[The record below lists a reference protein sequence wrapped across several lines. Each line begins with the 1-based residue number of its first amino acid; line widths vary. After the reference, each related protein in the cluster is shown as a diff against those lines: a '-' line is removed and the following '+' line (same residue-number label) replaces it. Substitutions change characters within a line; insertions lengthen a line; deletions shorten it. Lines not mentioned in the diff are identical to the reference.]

1 VIYLARSCLVRRR
14 REDQKRSDYHV
25 RQERCKKHGN
35 CPPPALKF
43 KPHANAGEYPRH
55 RDEKANDNLPAG
67 DHRRLFVTKSRWVPE
82 IGGRSLRNR
91 SGIKGIL
98 GRFSNRYSRV
108 SLRGPYGGKSG
119 RHEIISADDRRVPLT
134 RRLQAR
140 GSWPHRPQMGRDVGQ
155 PGSPGKSSFS
165 LPGGRREAFSLT
177 SRAKDAMRS

>member
-1 VIYLARSCLVRRR
+1 VIYLTRSCLVRRR

-119 RHEIISADDRRVPLT
+119 RHEIISADDNAFHL
-134 RRLQAR
+134 L
-140 GSWPHRPQMGRDVGQ
+140 VGF
-155 PGSPGKSSFS
+155 K
-165 LPGGRREAFSLT
+165 PGGVGPIVHRWDAMSA
-177 SRAKDAMRS
+177 SRALRANRLSLYQVDAERLSL

>member
-1 VIYLARSCLVRRR
+1 MIYLARSCLVRRR

-98 GRFSNRYSRV
+98 GLSNRYSRV